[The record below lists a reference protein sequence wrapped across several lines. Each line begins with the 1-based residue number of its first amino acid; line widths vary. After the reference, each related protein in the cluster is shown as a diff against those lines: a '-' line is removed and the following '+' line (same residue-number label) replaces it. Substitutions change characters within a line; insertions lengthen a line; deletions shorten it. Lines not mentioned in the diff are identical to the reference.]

1 MARRRLETHLF
12 DLVSVLA
19 EATDDDERIVR
30 FVAELI
36 RDGRALDSRGIALK
50 LSVAL
55 GRTGTGASLPCPADG
70 PASRR
75 LCADPVRQPRNP

>member
-1 MARRRLETHLF
+1 MAKRRVETHLY

-55 GRTGTGASLPCPADG
+55 GRAGTRAPLPCPAGD

-75 LCADPVRQPRNP
+75 LCGDPVRQPRNP